1 MAKLTRKKR
10 IIVPPAK
17 ISALMSRFD
26 CGRCMV
32 YNALGYRSQSDMAK
46 KIRKMAMDEFG
57 GRNVTVPVYED

>member
-1 MAKLTRKKR
+1 MAKLTRKKK
-10 IIVPPAK
+10 IIVPRAN

-26 CGRCMV
+26 CGQCMV

>member
-1 MAKLTRKKR
+1 MAKLTRKKK
-10 IIVPPAK
+10 IIVPRAK

-26 CGRCMV
+26 CGQCMV

-46 KIRKMAMDEFG
+46 KVRKMAMDEVG

>member
-1 MAKLTRKKR
+1 MAKLVRKKK
-10 IIVPPAK
+10 IIVPRNK

-26 CGRCMV
+26 CGKCMV